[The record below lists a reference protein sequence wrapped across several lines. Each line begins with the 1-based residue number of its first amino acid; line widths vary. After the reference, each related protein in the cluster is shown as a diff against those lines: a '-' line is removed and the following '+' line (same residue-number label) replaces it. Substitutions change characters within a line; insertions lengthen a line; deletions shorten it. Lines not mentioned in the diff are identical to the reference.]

1 MQTSEEDIPG
11 REEATNKA
19 AEPRVCNNASE
30 QGEYRLKSMYEAF
43 TTYLNVRALSGS
55 PRDSNGPSS
64 S

>member
-1 MQTSEEDIPG
+1 MQTSEGDIPG
-11 REEATNKA
+11 REEATNEA

-55 PRDSNGPSS
+55 PHDSNGPSS